1 MLLPSWTAEGTLPP
15 GEHLAAWPECVTRFG
30 WNPHRLR
37 LLEGLLRALQN
48 LRGAGC
54 ERVFLDGS
62 FVTTKEVPGDYD
74 GCWETRGVDP
84 ARLDPIFLDIADI
97 RAGRPQQKA
106 KYRGELFAASW
117 PADAKR
123 RYRQFFQYDR
133 NDQPKG
139 VVVIE
144 LNSGELP

>member
-1 MLLPSWTAEGTLPP
+1 
-15 GEHLAAWPECVTRFG
+15 
-30 WNPHRLR
+30 
-37 LLEGLLRALQN
+37 LLRALQN

-62 FVTTKEVPGDYD
+62 FVTTKDVPGDYD

-123 RYRQFFQYDR
+123 RYCQFFQYDR